1 MILDWW
7 KFIDIKPWPAGALKL
22 PRLQCHRGYWIKGAQ
37 ENTIEALVLAR
48 EKGAMMTE
56 FDVQI
61 SRDQQPVLF
70 HDETVDRFLLSGVSD
85 KKDRLD
91 VGSNQELLKFQGRLV
106 KDLTAAELK
115 ECVNAPT
122 LESVFQLATT
132 QNLPSNGHTSG
143 HTSGHSSLDSDNTV
157 NSSNLKSVP
166 YLMNIE
172 LKTDSIGGTPLERKV
187 SQLIVKYKMQSRVLI
202 SSFNPFSL
210 HRMSLFLPNVPR
222 ALLVTNEE
230 NPKNNRALRELWLA
244 PFLSFHMVNFDQR
257 MVDEEFAKRLNKFH
271 IPFSVWTVNQ
281 MDAANDYF
289 RWGAQ
294 SIISDTLIDH
304 IEKI

>member
-56 FDVQI
+56 FDVQL

-70 HDETVDRFLLSGVSD
+70 HDENVDRFLLPGFSN

-122 LESVFQLATT
+122 LESVFQLAT
-132 QNLPSNGHTSG
+132 SARAR
-143 HTSGHSSLDSDNTV
+143 
-157 NSSNLKSVP
+157 SVP

-230 NPKNNRALRELWLA
+230 NPRNNRALRELWLA

-257 MVDEEFAKRLNKFH
+257 MVDEEFAKRLNKFY
-271 IPFSVWTVNQ
+271 IPFAVWTVNQ

>member
-56 FDVQI
+56 FDVQL

-70 HDETVDRFLLSGVSD
+70 HDENVDRFLLPGFSN

-122 LESVFQLATT
+122 LESVFQLAT
-132 QNLPSNGHTSG
+132 SARAR
-143 HTSGHSSLDSDNTV
+143 
-157 NSSNLKSVP
+157 SVP

-230 NPKNNRALRELWLA
+230 NPRNNRALRELWLA
-244 PFLSFHMVNFDQR
+244 PFLSFHMVNFDQH
-257 MVDEEFAKRLNKFH
+257 MVDEEFAKRLNKFY
-271 IPFSVWTVNQ
+271 IPFAVWRVNQ

>member
-37 ENTIEALVLAR
+37 ENTVEALLLAR

-56 FDVQI
+56 FDVQL

-85 KKDRLD
+85 KKDSLH
-91 VGSNQELLKFQGRLV
+91 VGENQELMKFQGRSV
-106 KDLTAAELK
+106 QDLTAAELK
-115 ECVNAPT
+115 DCVNAPT
-122 LESVFQLATT
+122 LESVFQLATSAA
-132 QNLPSNGHTSG
+132 SN
-143 HTSGHSSLDSDNTV
+143 N
-157 NSSNLKSVP
+157 VP

-304 IEKI
+304 